1 MITEHSL
8 WVEKYRPNTASD
20 YVFIDDNQKNQ
31 VLSWIQTKQ
40 IPHLLLSGSPGTGK
54 TTLAKLLVNE
64 LGVDDYDTLYI
75 NASRDNGVEFI
86 RNKIEGFVQT
96 MPFGDFKVVLL
107 DEADYL
113 SPNAQAVLRGLME
126 TYAAT
131 ARFVLTCNY
140 PNKIM
145 PALHSRCQGF
155 HIRDLDKTELT
166 ARVAT
171 ILVTE
176 NVEFDLDTLDSYVAG
191 HYPDLR
197 KIINAVQLGSGTG
210 KLAHPSE
217 DGNGQDY
224 MVQAVELF
232 KARKFKEGRQVII
245 DNIAAGDYEEVYTWL
260 YNNVQLFGATE
271 EQMNKTILGI
281 RDGLV
286 NHALVA
292 DPEIN
297 LAATLIT
304 ITQE

>member
-8 WVEKYRPNTASD
+8 WVEKYRPNRAED

-31 VLSWIQTKQ
+31 VSSWISSKQ

-54 TTLAKLLVNE
+54 TTLAKVLIAE

-75 NASRDNGVEFI
+75 NASRDNGVDFI
-86 RNKIEGFVQT
+86 RSKIEGFVQT

-126 TYAAT
+126 TYAST
-131 ARFVLTCNY
+131 ARFILTCNY

-176 NVEFDLDTLDSYVAG
+176 NIDFDLDTLDSYVAG

-210 KLAHPSE
+210 RLAHPGENNNS
-217 DGNGQDY
+217 QDY
-224 MVQAVELF
+224 MVSAVELF
-232 KARKFKEGRQVII
+232 KAKKFKEGRQVII

-260 YNNVQLFGATE
+260 YNNVELFGSTE
-271 EQMNKTILGI
+271 EQVNTAILGI

-304 ITQE
+304 ITQG

>member
-31 VLSWIQTKQ
+31 VLSWISSKQ
-40 IPHLLLSGSPGTGK
+40 IPHFLLSGSPGTGK

-126 TYAAT
+126 TYAST
-131 ARFVLTCNY
+131 ARFILTCNY

-176 NVEFDLDTLDSYVAG
+176 NIEFDLDTLDSYVAG

-210 KLAHPSE
+210 KLAHPGQ
-217 DGNGQDY
+217 DGNSQDY

-260 YNNVQLFGATE
+260 YNNVELFGSSD
-271 EQMNKTILGI
+271 EQVNQAILGI

-297 LAATLIT
+297 LAATLIQ
-304 ITQE
+304 ITQG